1 MEPTFRCGTRKAV
14 DELAE
19 ELNLPNNLA
28 MQDWSY
34 EVANPNDFYK
44 YISHY
49 YLTKDDD
56 KKFVLI
62 EMILQAIVDQSD
74 EQQLLICW
82 EKVKPIL
89 TDDFKIHEFTIH
101 YWKDLTD
108 DNFENY
114 KTLGPLL
121 KQLWK
126 TKTSDDGII

>member
-1 MEPTFRCGTRKAV
+1 MEPAFRCGNRKAI
-14 DELAE
+14 DELAV
-19 ELNLPNNLA
+19 ELNLPNDLA

-34 EVANPNDFYK
+34 EVANPNDIDK

-49 YLTKDDD
+49 NLTTNDD
-56 KKFVLI
+56 KKNVLI
-62 EMILQAIVDQSD
+62 EMILQSIVDQSN

-108 DNFENY
+108 DNFENC
-114 KTLGPLL
+114 KTLSPLL